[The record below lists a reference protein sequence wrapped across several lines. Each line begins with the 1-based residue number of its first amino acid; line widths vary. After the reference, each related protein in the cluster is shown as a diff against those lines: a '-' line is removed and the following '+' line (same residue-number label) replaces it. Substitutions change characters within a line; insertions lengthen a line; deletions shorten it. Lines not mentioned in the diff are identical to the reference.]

1 MRRGGL
7 PDDQHAERQTRGG
20 LRADDLGAEQGAGG
34 AARREPRAADG
45 RCGRQD
51 DERPTPR
58 PSRFPVAVAYA

>member
-7 PDDQHAERQTRGG
+7 PEDQHTERQTRGG
-20 LRADDLGAEQGAGG
+20 LRAHDLGAEQGTGG

-45 RCGRQD
+45 RRGSQD

-58 PSRFPVAVAYA
+58 PSRFPVAVAHA